1 MKILKIPLKDYISN
15 IREDKTIYLG
25 LQSDMSIKGLDEE
38 YLRKEYNLKK
48 NFRFETSIYL
58 GKIIF
63 KEKNI
68 IFEAFDVDENCFEG
82 LKELYFKNNPDK
94 IIDNLELKKYFLKL
108 YQNNINFLTSYINE
122 INQTYGIKLY
132 YVENKNL
139 TKNELILTLDE
150 MVQKNDYEIIDFN
163 DDLFY
168 SYLVWS
174 LRKFIIA
181 YDIGLYQDE
190 KHLFFN
196 LASYRTYDNHSFYI
210 EANNKLNFN
219 LIELFFSNIS
229 PLEYAIAYLQKEE
242 MIYNGALEHSLG
254 TLQKTLNTTTHFHNK
269 FYFKLKERP
278 FEYAEYFNTI
288 K

>member
-1 MKILKIPLKDYISN
+1 MKTIKIPLKDYISN

-38 YLRKEYNLKK
+38 FLKKEYNLKK
-48 NFRFETSIYL
+48 NFKFETSIYL
-58 GKIIF
+58 GKIII

-68 IFEAFDVDENCFEG
+68 IFKAFNVDENCFEG
-82 LKELYFKNNPDK
+82 LKELFFKNNPDK

-108 YQNNINFLTSYINE
+108 YKDNIEFLTSYINE
-122 INQTYGIKLY
+122 INQVHGIKLY
-132 YVENKNL
+132 YIENKNL
-139 TKNELILTLDE
+139 NKFELISMLDE
-150 MVQKNDYEIIDFN
+150 MVQKNDYEIVDFS

-181 YDIGLYQDE
+181 YDIGLYQD
-190 KHLFFN
+190 KNNLFFN
-196 LASYRTYDNHSFYI
+196 LATYKIHGNHSFYV
-210 EANNKLNFN
+210 EANNNLNFN

-229 PLEYAIAYLQKEE
+229 PLKYAVGYLQKEE
-242 MIYNGALEHSLG
+242 IIYNGALEYSLG
-254 TLQKTLNTTTHFHNK
+254 TLQKTLNTTTQFHNK

-278 FEYAEYFNTI
+278 FEYAQYF
-288 K
+288 KQK

>member
-1 MKILKIPLKDYISN
+1 MKTIKIPLKDYISN

-38 YLRKEYNLKK
+38 FLKKEYNLKK
-48 NFRFETSIYL
+48 NFKFETSIYL
-58 GKIIF
+58 GKIII

-68 IFEAFDVDENCFEG
+68 IFKAFNVDENCFEG
-82 LKELYFKNNPDK
+82 LKELFFKNNPDK

-108 YQNNINFLTSYINE
+108 YKDNIEFLTSYINE
-122 INQTYGIKLY
+122 INQVHGIKLY
-132 YVENKNL
+132 YIENKNL
-139 TKNELILTLDE
+139 NKFELISMLDE
-150 MVQKNDYEIIDFN
+150 MVQKNDYEIVDFS

-181 YDIGLYQDE
+181 YDIGLYQD
-190 KHLFFN
+190 KNNLFFN
-196 LASYRTYDNHSFYI
+196 LAAYKIHGNHSFYV
-210 EANNKLNFN
+210 EANNNLNFN

-229 PLEYAIAYLQKEE
+229 PLKYAVGYLQKEE
-242 MIYNGALEHSLG
+242 IIYNGALEYSLG
-254 TLQKTLNTTTHFHNK
+254 TLQKTLNTTTQFHNK

-278 FEYAEYFNTI
+278 FEYAQYF
-288 K
+288 KQK

>member
-1 MKILKIPLKDYISN
+1 MKTIKIPLKDYISN

-38 YLRKEYNLKK
+38 FLKKEYNLKR
-48 NFRFETSIYL
+48 NFKFETSIYL
-58 GKIIF
+58 GKIII

-68 IFEAFDVDENCFEG
+68 IFKAFNVDENCFEG
-82 LKELYFKNNPDK
+82 LKELFFKNNPYT

-108 YQNNINFLTSYINE
+108 YKDNIEFLTSYINE
-122 INQTYGIKLY
+122 INQVHGIKLY
-132 YVENKNL
+132 YIENKNL
-139 TKNELILTLDE
+139 NKFELISMLDE
-150 MVQKNDYEIIDFN
+150 MVQKNDYEVVDFS

-181 YDIGLYQDE
+181 YDIGLYQD
-190 KHLFFN
+190 KNNLFFN
-196 LASYRTYDNHSFYI
+196 LATYKIHKNHSFYI
-210 EANNKLNFN
+210 EANNNLNFN

-229 PLEYAIAYLQKEE
+229 PLEYAVGYLQKEE
-242 MIYNGALEHSLG
+242 IIYNGALEYSLG
-254 TLQKTLNTTTHFHNK
+254 TLQKTLNTTTQFHNK

-278 FEYAEYFNTI
+278 FEYAQYF
-288 K
+288 KQK